1 MARRGVDLAGVVSF
15 HGSLGTQSPAQK
27 GQVKGK
33 VLICNGE
40 DDPFTKPE
48 QITAFKSEMEN
59 AGVDY
64 QFKSYP
70 HAKHAFT
77 NPDADKFGKQFQL
90 PLQYNKAADK
100 ASWNDM
106 KAFLK
111 TVFK

>member
-1 MARRGVDLAGVVSF
+1 MARRGLDLAGVVSF

-27 GQVKGK
+27 DHVKAK
-33 VLICNGE
+33 VLVCNGE

-48 QITAFKSEMEN
+48 QITAFKSEMQN
-59 AGVDY
+59 AGVDCE
-64 QFKSYP
+64 FKNYP

-77 NPDADKFGKQFQL
+77 NPDADKFGKQFNI
-90 PLQYNKAADK
+90 PLQYNKAADS

-106 KAFLK
+106 KGFLK